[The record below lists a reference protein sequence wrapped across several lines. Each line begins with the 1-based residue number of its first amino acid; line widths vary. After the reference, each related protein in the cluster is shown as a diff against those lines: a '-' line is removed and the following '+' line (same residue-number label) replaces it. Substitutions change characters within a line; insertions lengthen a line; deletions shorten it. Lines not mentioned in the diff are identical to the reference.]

1 MGEKNQMGEKD
12 SVGEKGK
19 LFIISAPSGAGKTTL
34 IKNVINCFKDLSYS
48 VSHTTRPPRKNEQHG
63 LDYFFISSKEFEEK
77 IRLGHWLE
85 WAKVHENYYGTSKNF
100 ITTSLENSK
109 NLVLDIDVQGAC
121 QIMETGLN
129 IVTVFIMPPSIK
141 VLTQRLENRGTD
153 SRKVIETRLKNAK
166 IEMDRKDLYEYVVI
180 NDDLDQ
186 AKKALCKIFKDE
198 MTQNI
203 KRKT

>member
-1 MGEKNQMGEKD
+1 MGEKD
-12 SVGEKGK
+12 PMDEKGK
-19 LFIISAPSGAGKTTL
+19 LFVVSAPSGAGKTTL

-48 VSHTTRPPRKNEQHG
+48 VSHTTRLPRKDEQHG

-100 ITTSLENSK
+100 ITTSLEKSK

-129 IVTVFIMPPSIK
+129 IVTVFIMPPSIE

-198 MTQNI
+198 IT
-203 KRKT
+203 